1 MNAEMYSNWTLFIAP
16 VVLRGRFKKP
26 QYYKHFMRLVE
37 ILKLCLSLE
46 ISNAMLN
53 QIDEGFR
60 RWVEEY
66 EK

>member
-1 MNAEMYSNWTLFIAP
+1 MSAEMCSNWTLFIAP
-16 VVLRGRFKKP
+16 VVLHGRFRMP

-37 ILKLCLSLE
+37 VLKLCLLFE
-46 ISNAMLN
+46 ISDAVLN